1 MKRAH
6 EAAAYDAW
14 LRKQVRASIDDPRP
28 STSADEARTHMAA
41 RRQAL
46 LKTAGTKPQARPQLG
61 PLVEPRRAR
70 AAVAADGAR

>member
-14 LRKQVRASIDDPRP
+14 FRGQVQASIDDPRP
-28 STSADEARTHMAA
+28 SLSNDQARTHMAA

-46 LKTAGTKPQARPQLG
+46 LKKAGTKPAGKAAARSS
-61 PLVEPRRAR
+61 R
-70 AAVAADGAR
+70 